1 MKELMKKAWAIYR
14 TLTIGTHFEK
24 LSVALRRVWKEVK
37 AMTMTL
43 KRDLGYIGKSVTTG
57 EVYRNGED
65 RLTIVNFSINV
76 AEIQGGTEKQTAYA
90 ESIRT
95 RKINDFFCGVCEQI
109 KKAGAQNSIENFKKN
124 GVSVETVNDVIKYT
138 VETKMAK
145 LIAETSAKAI
155 IEA

>member
-24 LSVALRRVWKEVK
+24 LSVALRRAWKEVK

-43 KRDLGYIGKSVTTG
+43 KKDLGCIGKSVTTG

-76 AEIQGGTEKQTAYA
+76 TELQGTEKQTAYA
-90 ESIRT
+90 ESIRA

-109 KKAGAQNSIENFKKN
+109 KKAGAQNAIENFRGN
-124 GVSVETVNDVIKYT
+124 GVAVVSVNDVIKYT